1 MKAWLL
7 DRLGGALELKDAPIP
22 QPRPGGVVVRI
33 EASVAGGVSARR
45 ERCAGHTGR

>member
-22 QPRPGGVVVRI
+22 EPRPG
-33 EASVAGGVSARR
+33 ASS
-45 ERCAGHTGR
+45 